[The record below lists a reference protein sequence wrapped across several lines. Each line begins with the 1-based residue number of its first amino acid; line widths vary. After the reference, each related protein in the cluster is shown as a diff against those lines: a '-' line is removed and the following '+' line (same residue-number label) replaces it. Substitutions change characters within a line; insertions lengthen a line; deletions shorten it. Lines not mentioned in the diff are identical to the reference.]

1 MLDVDVVGRP
11 GRRVLR
17 AVALNPA
24 TPVDLLVPV
33 LHEVDMVTLLAVDPG
48 WSGGVPDVALGRK
61 IERLRRLA
69 TEAGADPLIA
79 IDGGI
84 TEATIGI
91 AAGFRPDIIVS
102 GSAVFKSGASI
113 AANLE
118 GLRRAAG

>member
-1 MLDVDVVGRP
+1 MVPEKYFDPDQFAAVLDAAAAIEEADASQVD
-11 GRRVLR
+11 
-17 AVALNPA
+17 
-24 TPVDLLVPV
+24 
-33 LHEVDMVTLLAVDPG
+33 
-48 WSGGVPDVALGRK
+48 GVPDAALGRK

-118 GLRRAAG
+118 GLRRAAGL